1 MSEKLPAAKAPEVSG
16 PAHTSPHGR
25 LGAVGAYM
33 SRSVVTVRPGA
44 PLAEACR
51 LMAERRIGAVVVA
64 GEDDV
69 PVGIVS
75 ERDMVRRFAK
85 RQPLGVAVEQVMARP
100 LLTAAPKEPAAHA
113 LERMRENH
121 IRRLVVVDS
130 GGRLAG
136 IITQTDILEASRRT
150 LAELADRHVKLTEA
164 VRRDEL
170 TGLYNRRAFNNFFQI
185 ELGRTRR
192 YGGLL
197 ALALFDLDHFKKVND
212 THGHD
217 AGDEVLRAFARLL
230 QGNCRE
236 VDVAARYGGE
246 EFLVLMPAV
255 GTRAAAIFAERTR
268 KELSGVEM
276 RAAGGRRFRVTV
288 SAGVCK
294 WTLQAD
300 SLRAMLKLADQAMYK
315 AKNSGRNRVCVA
327 ADEPSKPHPPARPR
341 HHKG

>member
-1 MSEKLPAAKAPEVSG
+1 
-16 PAHTSPHGR
+16 
-25 LGAVGAYM
+25 
-33 SRSVVTVRPGA
+33 
-44 PLAEACR
+44 
-51 LMAERRIGAVVVA
+51 VVA
-64 GEDDV
+64 AADGV

-75 ERDMVRRFAK
+75 ERDVVRRFAA
-85 RQPLGVAVEQVMARP
+85 RGPLGVPVEQVMARP
-100 LLTAAPKEPAAHA
+100 LLTATSREPAAHA
-113 LERMRENH
+113 LERMREHH
-121 IRRLVVVDS
+121 IRRLVVVD
-130 GGRLAG
+130 GDGRLAG
-136 IITQTDILEASRRT
+136 IITQTDLLEASRRQ
-150 LAELADRHVKLTEA
+150 LAELSDRHVKLTEA
-164 VRRDEL
+164 ARRDEL

-185 ELGRTRR
+185 ELGRARR

-197 ALALFDLDHFKKVND
+197 ALALFDLDHFKQVND

-268 KELSGVEM
+268 KELSGVELG
-276 RAAGGRRFRVTV
+276 AAGGRRFRVTV

-300 SLRAMLKLADQAMYK
+300 SLRAMLKLADEAMYQ
-315 AKNSGRNRVCVA
+315 AKHSGRNRVCVA
-327 ADEPSKPHPPARPR
+327 AEAPEPKSRAHERPR
-341 HHKG
+341 HHRGR